1 MDGVVHFFQ
10 SIPYD
15 QLVIQTMNGIV
26 TGMIL
31 ALVASGLTLI
41 FGIMDVVNFAH
52 GELFMLGA
60 YIGVIVV
67 TATGS
72 FWLALI
78 LAALVVAILGAA
90 MQIVTLRPLIGRDPL
105 TTILATFGISLILQN
120 YVLWQF
126 GPVSRKISEPI
137 TAHFNLFYLEYPWYR
152 LLIAALSALI
162 IGAFWLF
169 LKYGKYGIWIRA
181 TTQDRVMAQAMG
193 IPVPWVYTGVFA
205 IGAGLA
211 AASGVLFAPMAGVSH
226 TMGLDWVLKAFI
238 VVVVGG
244 MGNLGGS
251 IAAAIFIS
259 LLESLCLG
267 LGEPLA
273 GGDRLIRRADPHA
286 SVPSHRSV
294 CADTEMTTAPLDKMR
309 PLSKAGLSHTAIYW
323 IGFCVVMA
331 LLIVAPLVLP
341 EFWRRFLTEV
351 LIWGLLAM
359 SSDLLIGYT
368 GMISFGHSAFFGL
381 GMYGAAAALLLVSP
395 PNLWLAILFGLIGAA
410 IVALFVAYFSTRLRD
425 IYFAITTLIFSQIFY
440 VIIFTWTA
448 VTGGENGLI
457 FTRPHFS
464 IPFIVD
470 VRFTSSIMHWF
481 VLAVVTASY
490 LILRRV
496 TQSPFGMVLQSIR
509 ENEARTRAIGYPVE
523 RYKIVSVMLSGL
535 FAGLAGVL
543 YAIQNEFAAPDFV
556 YFITSG
562 DTVIFNVMG
571 GIGTLVGPI
580 VGAGLFQLLRELM
593 SRIFGDQFPYLVPLG
608 FIFIAMIIFLPQG
621 LLGFARR
628 WLNR

>member
-1 MDGVVHFFQ
+1 MDAVLHFFQ

-60 YIGVIVV
+60 YIGVLVL

-72 FWLALI
+72 FWLALV

-126 GPVSRKISEPI
+126 GPVSRKITEPI

-169 LKYGKYGIWIRA
+169 LKFGKYGIWIRA

-259 LLESLCLG
+259 LLESY
-267 LGEPLA
+267 
-273 GGDRLIRRADPHA
+273 A
-286 SVPSHRSV
+286 SVWVNPSQAV
-294 CADTEMTTAPLDKMR
+294 
-309 PLSKAGLSHTAIYW
+309 
-323 IGFCVVMA
+323 
-331 LLIVAPLVLP
+331 IVSFV
-341 EFWRRFLTEV
+341 V
-351 LIWGLLAM
+351 LILTLLFRP
-359 SSDLLIGYT
+359 T
-368 GMISFGHSAFFGL
+368 G
-381 GMYGAAAALLLVSP
+381 
-395 PNLWLAILFGLIGAA
+395 
-410 IVALFVAYFSTRLRD
+410 LFVPT
-425 IYFAITTLIFSQIFY
+425 
-440 VIIFTWTA
+440 
-448 VTGGENGLI
+448 
-457 FTRPHFS
+457 P
-464 IPFIVD
+464 
-470 VRFTSSIMHWF
+470 
-481 VLAVVTASY
+481 
-490 LILRRV
+490 
-496 TQSPFGMVLQSIR
+496 
-509 ENEARTRAIGYPVE
+509 
-523 RYKIVSVMLSGL
+523 K
-535 FAGLAGVL
+535 
-543 YAIQNEFAAPDFV
+543 
-556 YFITSG
+556 
-562 DTVIFNVMG
+562 
-571 GIGTLVGPI
+571 
-580 VGAGLFQLLRELM
+580 
-593 SRIFGDQFPYLVPLG
+593 
-608 FIFIAMIIFLPQG
+608 
-621 LLGFARR
+621 
-628 WLNR
+628 